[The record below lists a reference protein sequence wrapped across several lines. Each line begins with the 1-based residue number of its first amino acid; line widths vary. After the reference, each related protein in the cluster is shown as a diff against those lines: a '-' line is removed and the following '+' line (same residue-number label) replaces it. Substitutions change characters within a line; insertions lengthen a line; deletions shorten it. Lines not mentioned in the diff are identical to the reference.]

1 MKDRI
6 IDCICEIIKAYS
18 LESEWTPEIET
29 EIRKISRFSVDGL
42 LVMLDT
48 YSFPSHLL
56 FRLNINI
63 TDEYSQNLYDRFSTN
78 IYIRKDIIK
87 KYNL

>member
-6 IDCICEIIKAYS
+6 IDCICEITKAYS

-29 EIRKISRFSVDGL
+29 EIKKVSRFSEGKL
-42 LVMLDT
+42 LSILHDYNPKGVLYHLDVEVNDS
-48 YSFPSHLL
+48 YSVRLYNR
-56 FRLNINI
+56 FRQ
-63 TDEYSQNLYDRFSTN
+63 DTN
-78 IYIRKDIIK
+78 IRQNIIR

>member
-18 LESEWTPEIET
+18 LESEWTPKIET
-29 EIRKISRFSVDGL
+29 EIRKISKYSEGTLLSVLHDYNPKGML
-42 LVMLDT
+42 HHLVVEVDYNYRMNLWDRYKQDT
-48 YSFPSHLL
+48 
-56 FRLNINI
+56 
-63 TDEYSQNLYDRFSTN
+63 T
-78 IYIRKDIIK
+78 IRHDIIR